1 MNLRFLR
8 TLVAIAEHPSFVS
21 AAKAMNLSH
30 STVSLQIKSLE
41 DELGIALVDRA
52 SRTPVLTDEGLAL
65 VDYAHQILALA
76 DEIKGIGHQKTLS
89 GRVTIGVVPSALSG
103 LIPPALGRLRK
114 LHPKLQVGVRS
125 GLSGELA
132 QAVRARE
139 IDLAVVTA
147 PKVLIDGLISQ
158 PICDEP
164 LDVIMPS
171 TITAETDREALAHP
185 FIWFNRKAWAG
196 QLIEEQL
203 ASRRILVRPVMEI
216 DSIEAIEALVA
227 HGLGVS
233 ITPRRVLSAQDDPQL
248 RRLPFG
254 QPPLFRTLSMI
265 SLERSAKRRFADSL
279 LAEMKRL
286 TGQA

>member
-1 MNLRFLR
+1 MNLRFLK
-8 TLVAIAEHPSFVS
+8 TLVAIAEHPSFIS
-21 AAKAMNLSH
+21 AAKALNLSH
-30 STVSLQIKSLE
+30 STVSLQIKALE
-41 DELGIALVDRA
+41 DELQIALVDRS

-65 VDYAHQILALA
+65 VDYAHQVLALT
-76 DEIKGIGHQKTLS
+76 DEIKGIGHQKVLS
-89 GRVTIGVVPSALSG
+89 GRVTIGVVPSALAG

-114 LHPKLQVGVRS
+114 VHPQLQVGIRS

-139 IDLAVVTA
+139 IDIAVVTA
-147 PKVLIDGLISQ
+147 PKILIDGLISQ

-164 LDVIMPS
+164 LDVIMPNS
-171 TITAETDREALAHP
+171 IKAETDTEALAHP

-203 ASRRILVRPVMEI
+203 AQRRISVRPVMEI

-233 ITPRRVLSAQDDPQL
+233 ITPRRMLSAHDHPEL

-254 QPPLFRTLSMI
+254 RPPLFRTLSMI
-265 SLERSAKRRFADSL
+265 SLDRSAKRRFADSL
-279 LAEMKRL
+279 LAEMKQI
-286 TGQA
+286 TDQA